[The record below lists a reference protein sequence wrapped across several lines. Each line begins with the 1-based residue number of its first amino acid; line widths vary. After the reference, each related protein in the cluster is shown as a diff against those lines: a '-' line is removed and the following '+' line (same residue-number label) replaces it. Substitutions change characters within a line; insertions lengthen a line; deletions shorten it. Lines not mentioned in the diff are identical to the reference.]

1 VLSSMH
7 TDLLLTYL
15 WCTHRACF
23 MVGGLCSEELL
34 GSVPLIDMLLMSGHD
49 WSQTVDIE
57 RHAI

>member
-1 VLSSMH
+1 
-7 TDLLLTYL
+7 
-15 WCTHRACF
+15 

-57 RHAI
+57 RHAIWGQEDYIDPVVLSSRTIGS